1 MSEELKTARKNLGKL
16 ADQLE
21 SIQLMMRGVESSIP
35 EHAAEAVPLLDV
47 ETMDPATEIRA
58 VIGCVVND
66 YIGPALRDIRDVLA
80 QTKEPR

>member
-21 SIQLMMRGVESSIP
+21 SIQLMMRGVESAIP
-35 EHAAEAVPLLDV
+35 EHTAEAVPLLDV

-58 VIGCVVND
+58 VIGCVLND
-66 YIGPALRDIRDVLA
+66 YIRPALRDIRDVLA
-80 QTKEPR
+80 QTKDTR